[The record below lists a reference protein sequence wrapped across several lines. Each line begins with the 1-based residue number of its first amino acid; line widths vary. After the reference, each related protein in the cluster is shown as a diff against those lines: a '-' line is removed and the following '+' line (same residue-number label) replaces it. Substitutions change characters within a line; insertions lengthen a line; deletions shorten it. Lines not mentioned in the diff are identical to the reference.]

1 MPRKRQSAPSSKR
14 TATPAQS
21 NPERLLAALQIE
33 GRNIELYRTA
43 LTHRSAAGIAFTGD
57 YPSNEPNERLEFL
70 GDALIGAYS
79 ADELYRRFPDEPEGI
94 LTRRRT
100 AIVRT
105 EQLAAW
111 AQEIDLDDYMYLAP
125 GERASVSGR
134 DRILAGAYEALIGA
148 IYLDRGSRIARA
160 FFTHQL
166 RRDLDTVLAGVE
178 TSNPKGRL
186 QEITQ
191 NLFRRAPAYRTI
203 DAQGPAHARNFTVE
217 VRFDGGVLA
226 TGEGSSKRS
235 AEEAAATA
243 ALTLIDDQGVGV
255 LSPRSLPRTLD

>member
-1 MPRKRQSAPSSKR
+1 MPRNRQSSPTAKR
-14 TATPAQS
+14 SATPAQS
-21 NPERLLAALQIE
+21 NPARLLAALNIE
-33 GRNIELYRTA
+33 GRSIELYRTA
-43 LTHRSAAGIAFTGD
+43 LTHRSAAGIAFID
-57 YPSNEPNERLEFL
+57 DEPSAESNERLEFL

-111 AQEIDLDDYMYLAP
+111 AQEIDLDAFMYLAP
-125 GERASVSGR
+125 GERASASGR

-148 IYLDRGSRIARA
+148 IYLDRGSRLARE
-160 FFTHQL
+160 FFTRQL
-166 RRDLDTVLAGVE
+166 RRDLATVLAGVE
-178 TSNPKGRL
+178 SSNPKGRL

-191 NLFRRAPAYRTI
+191 DLFRRAPAYRTI
-203 DAQGPAHARNFTVE
+203 DAQGPAHARHFTVE
-217 VRFDGGVLA
+217 VRFDGEVLA

-243 ALTLIDDQGVGV
+243 ALAIIDAQGTGV
-255 LSPRSLPRTLD
+255 LNSRTHSRRQD